1 MFRRNWKA
9 AQLRMRDWR
18 AKEDKKRNDAYLEQV
33 YKERMAQKER
43 DGDEED
49 DGDEM
54 DWDPIEDVLEDSRG
68 SYVGMLA
75 EPSLGLHKLTVF
87 RKISSRL
94 SSGCNHRHQ
103 RRIKPSSP
111 VKPSHSSKKAKSKNK
126 KKPAAKPT
134 GPPPEASSAEPD
146 KNMIESKEEMHARL
160 RNGTEFDR
168 EKIKGLVIAG
178 TVSTSYVSLFWPCL
192 YTVKSVFIHLPYTSV
207 LTYLL

>member
-103 RRIKPSSP
+103 RRIFLRWKSPPTPRNPNPPPRTRTTKPLSLPKLQQSP
-111 VKPSHSSKKAKSKNK
+111 VAPLSPLILRRRLNPRTRRSPLQNLPVLPLKHQVQN
-126 KKPAAKPT
+126 PT
-134 GPPPEASSAEPD
+134 R
-146 KNMIESKEEMHARL
+146 I
-160 RNGTEFDR
+160 
-168 EKIKGLVIAG
+168 
-178 TVSTSYVSLFWPCL
+178 
-192 YTVKSVFIHLPYTSV
+192 
-207 LTYLL
+207 

>member
-68 SYVGMLA
+68 GYVGMLSKL
-75 EPSLGLHKLTVF
+75 SLGPPMLISSH
-87 RKISSRL
+87 KISSRH
-94 SSGCNHRHQ
+94 SSGCKRKHQ
-103 RRIKPSSP
+103 RRTFLRWKSP
-111 VKPSHSSKKAKSKNK
+111 
-126 KKPAAKPT
+126 PT
-134 GPPPEASSAEPD
+134 PQNPNPNPPPRKRPGKSLPLPKPQQSPMLLL
-146 KNMIESKEEMHARL
+146 NLLIL
-160 RNGTEFDR
+160 RKRPNRRTR
-168 EKIKGLVIAG
+168 RSQLQ
-178 TVSTSYVSLFWPCL
+178 SLPVL
-192 YTVKSVFIHLPYTSV
+192 LPLKHQVQNRTR
-207 LTYLL
+207 T

>member
-1 MFRRNWKA
+1 MQSQTPEEDISQMEITTDTA
-9 AQLRMRDWR
+9 EPQPTP
-18 AKEDKKRNDAYLEQV
+18 EDKNDETSVASET
-33 YKERMAQKER
+33 
-43 DGDEED
+43 
-49 DGDEM
+49 
-54 DWDPIEDVLEDSRG
+54 P
-68 SYVGMLA
+68 
-75 EPSLGLHKLTVF
+75 T
-87 RKISSRL
+87 
-94 SSGCNHRHQ
+94 
-103 RRIKPSSP
+103 KPSSP

-192 YTVKSVFIHLPYTSV
+192 YTVKSVSIHLPYTSV